1 MSKVIPSIEF
11 DSFSGKLSR
20 KSRIVLRTRNGRTHA
35 YALDNPFRG
44 TASEEQAQTRSTFG
58 MAVKQASAI
67 LKDPTLR
74 AEWEKRYADYRK
86 HFRHHAP
93 TPQNP
98 KPTTPNPRPKQ
109 NTHFCST
116 LRGFIISTLKSAE

>member
-1 MSKVIPSIEF
+1 MSKVTPSIEF

-20 KSRIVLRTRNGRTHA
+20 KSRIVLRTRNGQTHA

-44 TASEEQAQTRSTFG
+44 TASAEQGATRTSFG
-58 MAVKQASAI
+58 EAVRQASVI
-67 LKDPTLR
+67 LKDPALR

-98 KPTTPNPRPKQ
+98 KPN
-109 NTHFCST
+109 NHFCTT
-116 LRGFIISTLKSAE
+116 LRGFIISTLKSTH

>member
-1 MSKVIPSIEF
+1 MSKVTPSIEF

-20 KSRIVLRTRNGRTHA
+20 KSRIVLRTRNGKTHA

-44 TASEEQAQTRSTFG
+44 TASAEQGATRSTFG

-67 LKDPTLR
+67 LKDPALR

-98 KPTTPNPRPKQ
+98 KPNTPNPRPKQ